1 MYGLRAVVVRTYRAM
16 IRALEVEDRN
26 ADDAADWAHNLE
38 PGENE
43 AEARRE

>member
-1 MYGLRAVVVRTYRAM
+1 M

-26 ADDAADWAHNLE
+26 ADDAVDWRPNNLE